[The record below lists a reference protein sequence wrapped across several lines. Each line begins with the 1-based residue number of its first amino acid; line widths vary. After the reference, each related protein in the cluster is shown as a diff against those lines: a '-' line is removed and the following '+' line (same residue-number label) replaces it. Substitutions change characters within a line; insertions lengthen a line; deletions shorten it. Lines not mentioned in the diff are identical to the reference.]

1 MFKGNNKLISE
12 LAKTGAKL
20 RKANIKTIQDQ
31 TAFISKSSDEDLKKY
46 LRYGLLA
53 VINYSKSSQLVPDL
67 YRKFSCLDKMSD
79 KDKENV
85 FVDHYDNLNLITFA
99 IQVSHYINI

>member
-1 MFKGNNKLISE
+1 MLKEKDKLIAE

-20 RKANIKTIQDQ
+20 RKANINTIQDQ

-46 LRYGLLA
+46 LRYGILA
-53 VINYSKSSQLVPDL
+53 VIHYSKSSELVPDL
-67 YRKFSCLDKMSD
+67 YRKFGCLNKMSD

-99 IQVSHYINI
+99 IQVSHYMNI